1 MVFALDSVGD
11 ASGISSRDVGL
22 KASLG
27 LGAKVTRPV
36 GRCHDSDIGE
46 SGTRY
51 AIPDQVCIRY
61 ARLESETGRQ

>member
-1 MVFALDSVGD
+1 MVFALDSVRD

-36 GRCHDSDIGE
+36 GRCDYFDIGE
-46 SGTRY
+46 
-51 AIPDQVCIRY
+51 P
-61 ARLESETGRQ
+61 GRSP